1 LQVSQDMDVDYAT
14 TELTSL
20 IDWTKEEYRNS
31 LS

>member
-1 LQVSQDMDVDYAT
+1 MDVDYAT